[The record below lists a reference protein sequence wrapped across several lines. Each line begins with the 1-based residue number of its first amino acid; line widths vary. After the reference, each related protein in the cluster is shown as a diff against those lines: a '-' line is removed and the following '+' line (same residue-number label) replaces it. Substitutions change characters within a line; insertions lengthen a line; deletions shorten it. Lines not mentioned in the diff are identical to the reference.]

1 MGLSQCSRPVSP
13 VDPLVPAAP
22 CTTLPPFPC
31 LVPVIP
37 PCAKAALDTSAPAIA
52 RPESRTARL
61 ALMNMP
67 YLSLLEP
74 ARPVDFL
81 GDTPPHACDAT
92 RHRRR
97 APQIVNESST
107 GRQRENARKEG
118 ARADIAGPKLPRAA
132 GGGRGRRIRA

>member
-61 ALMNMP
+61 ALMHMP

-81 GDTPPHACDAT
+81 GDTPPHAAM
-92 RHRRR
+92 RR
-97 APQIVNESST
+97 ATGGVPPRLST
-107 GRQRENARKEG
+107 KARSVASGNMHEKG
-118 ARADIAGPKLPRAA
+118 L
-132 GGGRGRRIRA
+132 